1 VSAPGQ
7 GHPELRY
14 EQTDVRPGAIVRFAI
29 GLVVVIAVA
38 SVALLG
44 LFAVLA
50 KQQRRHDPPPPPL
63 ARPTGDVPPMPRL
76 QVTPLQD
83 LEQVRSQ
90 AEEELNSYGWVD
102 ARAGI
107 VRIKI
112 DDAIRILAQRG
123 LPSAA
128 PSPASSPSP
137 SPSAAPAGE
146 RR

>member
-1 VSAPGQ
+1 MSAPGP

-14 EQTDVRPGAIVRFAI
+14 EQTDVRPAAVVRFAI

-44 LFAVLA
+44 LFAVFA

-63 ARPTGDVPPMPRL
+63 ARPSGDVPPMPRL

-90 AEEELNSYGWVD
+90 AEEELNSYGWEIG
-102 ARAGI
+102 RA
-107 VRIKI
+107 
-112 DDAIRILAQRG
+112 
-123 LPSAA
+123 S
-128 PSPASSPSP
+128 
-137 SPSAAPAGE
+137 
-146 RR
+146 